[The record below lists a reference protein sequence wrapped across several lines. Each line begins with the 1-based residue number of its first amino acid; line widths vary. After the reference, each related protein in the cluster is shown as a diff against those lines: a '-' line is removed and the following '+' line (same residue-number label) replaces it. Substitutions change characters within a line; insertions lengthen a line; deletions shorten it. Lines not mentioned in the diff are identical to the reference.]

1 MLGYN
6 RMPET
11 EIQDATK
18 RGSTSEGCCKVLLYL
33 VWPAQQLCRVNTL
46 RQSEE
51 LRRTCPVL
59 LETCSSEV
67 LRSKAFCHLD
77 SYRDGDEEDEE

>member
-1 MLGYN
+1 MRQNVAALQKAAARCYSISCG
-6 RMPET
+6 
-11 EIQDATK
+11 
-18 RGSTSEGCCKVLLYL
+18 
-33 VWPAQQLCRVNTL
+33 QLNSSAEVNTL